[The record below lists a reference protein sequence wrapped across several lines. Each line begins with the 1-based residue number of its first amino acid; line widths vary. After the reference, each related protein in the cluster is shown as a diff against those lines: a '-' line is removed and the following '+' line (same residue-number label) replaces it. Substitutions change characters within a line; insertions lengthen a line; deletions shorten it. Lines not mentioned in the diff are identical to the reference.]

1 MKTLILADNVSG
13 VTVAAQ
19 TGVSANAT
27 PFLEGRDV
35 VLHVNSNGLTVTPT
49 ILVQTSPDNVTWTTV
64 ATHTLLVNKQYNVKC
79 GRYNRTNVTVGAGAG
94 TYSAYMVN
102 GA

>member
-1 MKTLILADNVSG
+1 MKTLVLAESVSG
-13 VTVAAQ
+13 TAVAAQ
-19 TGVSANAT
+19 TAVGATVT

-35 VLHVNSNGLTVTPT
+35 VLHVVSNGLTVSPT
-49 ILVQTSPDNVTWTTV
+49 ILVQTSPDNSTWTTV
-64 ATHTLLVNKQYNVKC
+64 ATHNVLVDKQYNVKC

-94 TYSAYMVN
+94 TFSAYMVN